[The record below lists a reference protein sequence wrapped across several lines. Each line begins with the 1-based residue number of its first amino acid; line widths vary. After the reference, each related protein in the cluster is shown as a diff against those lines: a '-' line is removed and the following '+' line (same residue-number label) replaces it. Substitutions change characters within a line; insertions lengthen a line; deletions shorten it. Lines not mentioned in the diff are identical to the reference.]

1 MNLFE
6 AKKLLQ
12 SVGYTVQ
19 DDPAWAKFDRICEAV
34 LARMPD
40 RRLTINEMAKKAEGT
55 SSLGKAVLGMI
66 NSMDSKRSNLKSG
79 KAKTSSISDKT
90 GVYDK
95 YTVAWEDLK
104 DAVESGDANEAD
116 TKVYN
121 MFIAGKYD
129 EALENDDITLIQTA
143 NSTHGAKGGMD
154 FNAAV
159 AQGDIKR
166 AIQCLKNSRRSGG
179 GERAIES
186 MKSKLAQIWEMD
198 EADQYEAELTALD
211 AAINGLT
218 AGSRGSRNAD
228 TYTVDANGATTS
240 LMRALGNFGITATE
254 NEDGTVS
261 FVATPSKAASISS
274 LCDKRGWSITKA
286 ERERRVVSQK
296 TTRTIVIDGS
306 EDDFNDA
313 MDLALANAKDIT
325 FEPGEDNTITITGTP
340 GKIDAALANL
350 DNMGIEYSEA

>member
-12 SVGYTVQ
+12 SVGYTVK
-19 DDPAWAKFDRICEAV
+19 DDPAWAKFDRICETV
-34 LARMPD
+34 LARIPESET
-40 RRLTINEMAKKAEGT
+40 LNEMAKKAEGT
-55 SSLGKAVLGMI
+55 SALGKDVLGMI

-79 KAKTSSISDKT
+79 KAKTSSISDKA

-95 YTVAWEDLK
+95 YTAAWDALK
-104 DAVESGDANEAD
+104 DAVDSGDANEAD

-143 NSTHGAKGGMD
+143 NSTHGAKDGMD
-154 FNAAV
+154 FNTAV

-179 GERAIES
+179 GERAIAS
-186 MKSKLAQIWEMD
+186 MKDKLATIMQMD
-198 EADQYEAELTALD
+198 GAEAYETELAALD
-211 AAINGLT
+211 SAINGLT

-240 LMRALGNFGITATE
+240 LMRVLSNFDITATE

-306 EDDFNDA
+306 EDDFNDVI
-313 MDLALANAKDIT
+313 DLALANAKDIT
-325 FEPGEDNTITITGTP
+325 FEPGEDNTVTITGTP
-340 GKIDAALANL
+340 GKIDAALANIDKL
-350 DNMGIEYSEA
+350 DIAYSEV